1 MGGHIVDLGS
11 VHNALLKRF
20 TPAQVVKR
28 DSEWE
33 TWRCTD
39 GWTTDSNTLACTAT
53 TFYTKP
59 VQNAVVSLNEALDI
73 EWNTACIGQPSTVDV
88 SLISTV
94 NASLIA
100 QFRSV
105 DFSAGAYSV
114 SDYVPRRYIRPPSL
128 WHLPP
133 VSSVTRPRSTL
144 VCSEMPPV

>member
-1 MGGHIVDLGS
+1 MGGHIVNLGS
-11 VHNALLKRF
+11 VHNALVKRF

-33 TWRCTD
+33 TWRRTD
-39 GWTTDSNTLACTAT
+39 RWATDSNTLACTAT

-105 DFSAGAYSV
+105 DFSSGSYSV
-114 SDYVPRRYIRPPSL
+114 SFCDSVPRRILGRRHFGTYHPFPP
-128 WHLPP
+128 
-133 VSSVTRPRSTL
+133 
-144 VCSEMPPV
+144 